1 MRAPSRHFQQ
11 GENAVLF
18 VYYVLKIFFNTLA
31 SPGHEV
37 PRPREL
43 HPLDIVPVAESGE
56 ALLLAPGVLLHVV
69 VQLVQL
75 GAADLGLRYFK
86 YYLVMLRRNDVAK
99 IYSRSL

>member
-1 MRAPSRHFQQ
+1 MRRMNLLSLTPLPR
-11 GENAVLF
+11 
-18 VYYVLKIFFNTLA
+18 
-31 SPGHEV
+31 HEV